1 MNKEIY
7 LKLISSALAKLAL
20 EVDLRNSISLFDI
33 NIIAEDFYKEFL
45 KLVYGYN
52 LINLNIL
59 EKNMSAIDL
68 ADQVGR
74 IAIQVTSDNSSTKI
88 IDTIKKFNEKRLYS
102 QYDRLIFLMLIKKK
116 KYTTTFDT
124 SDFFCFSKDTD
135 IIDYLDIM
143 QHIKEKETKE
153 LKIISEFL
161 DRELTVK
168 SKETT
173 RTQASEVKTIIALI
187 EHLSSHKKATAKK
200 EETVTDPED
209 KINRRFKEYSDN
221 LKGLYIEL
229 VSLYDEAVKQ
239 ANEILGLD
247 DAKILVIRLYL
258 RDISNQFL
266 EKTGNNPR
274 EALELLASFFEEQM
288 GASGFEY
295 DRMAIK
301 YYLISE
307 TIKCNVF
314 PNIVGEKVVV
324 TS

>member
-1 MNKEIY
+1 MNKEVY

-20 EVDLRNSISLFDI
+20 EVELRNCISLFDI

-52 LINLNIL
+52 LINLNII

-68 ADQVGR
+68 ADQVSR

-88 IDTIKKFNEKRLYS
+88 IDTIVKFNDKKLHT

-124 SDFFCFSKDTD
+124 SGLFSFSKDTD
-135 IIDYLDIM
+135 IIDHFDMM
-143 QHIKEKETKE
+143 QHIKEKDTED
-153 LKIISEFL
+153 LKRISEFL
-161 DRELTVK
+161 DRELSVK
-168 SKETT
+168 VKETT
-173 RTQASEVKTIIALI
+173 RKQASEVETVIALI
-187 EHLSSHKKATAKK
+187 EYLSNHKKVTAKK

-209 KINRRFKEYSDN
+209 KINRRFKEYSDF

-229 VSLYDEAVKQ
+229 VSLYGEAVKQ
-239 ANEILGLD
+239 ANDILGLD
-247 DAKILVIRLYL
+247 DVKILVIRLYL
-258 RDISNQFL
+258 RDISTQFL
-266 EKTGNNPR
+266 EKTGGNPR

-288 GASGFEY
+288 GASGFEF

-314 PNIVGEKVVV
+314 PNIVGEKVGV